1 MNKAINCML
10 IILAF
15 VMCISCG
22 SYNTATMY
30 ADADTI
36 SIDGATRCDSL
47 LFSDFFKAPKV
58 VLLETKPECV
68 VQNIRS
74 LEIYK
79 EDIYILDDRANKLYV
94 FDGNGKFKRTISS
107 PGRGHGEYM
116 KLADFSIDRTKEI
129 IYLLDEAT
137 DEILKFRLDDYK
149 FLSSIKAVQNGY
161 LTYCMQEIGGKI
173 YLNRSSVLEKE
184 KYELREIDERNGKQ
198 VGKFLKSDDY
208 NHGWNFPLSL
218 EHSNF
223 YSKNSQSPKYI
234 GLFSNLIMN
243 VTADGVSAAY
253 IVDSRKFVNKDE
265 VLMMQRIAE
274 GKLEKIDFSGIYSQK
289 RIHQISRFIESSSKV
304 FFQYLEGDERNY
316 LVYDKASGKTKTSSL
331 FMDDYVSDK
340 NMIPMDFCYS
350 DEQGV
355 VALLKPCFMP
365 HFIKYIIDG
374 GKMRT
379 HLDNYSR
386 LIKLNKDSNPVLFFQ
401 IEEVGEVWI
410 RSLSLHHSK
419 GKRQALNMISHVLM
433 YDDGSC
439 HTW

>member
-1 MNKAINCML
+1 MNKAINCMF

-47 LFSDFFKAPKV
+47 IFSDFFKAPKV

-68 VQNIRS
+68 VLNIRS

-137 DEILKFRLDDYK
+137 DEILKFSLDDYK

-161 LTYCMQEIGGKI
+161 LTYSMQEIGGKI

-253 IVDSRKFVNKDE
+253 IVDSRKFVDKEE
-265 VLMMQRIAE
+265 VLKMQKIAE

-289 RIHQISRFIESSSKV
+289 RIHQISRFIESPSKV

-331 FMDDYVSDK
+331 FMNDYVSDK

-350 DEQGV
+350 DERGV

-365 HFIKYIIDG
+365 HFIKYIING

-386 LIKLNKDSNPVLFFQ
+386 LIKLNKDSNPVLFFH
-401 IEEVGEVWI
+401 EY
-410 RSLSLHHSK
+410 K
-419 GKRQALNMISHVLM
+419 
-433 YDDGSC
+433 
-439 HTW
+439 

>member
-1 MNKAINCML
+1 MNKAINCMF
-10 IILAF
+10 IILVF

-47 LFSDFFKAPKV
+47 IFSDFFKAPKV

-79 EDIYILDDRANKLYV
+79 EDIYILDDRANKLYI

-116 KLADFSIDRTKEI
+116 KLADFSINRTKEI

-137 DEILKFRLDDYK
+137 DEILKFSLNDYK

-173 YLNRSSVLEKE
+173 YLNRSSVSEKE

-208 NHGWNFPLSL
+208 NYGWNFPLSL

-253 IVDSRKFVNKDE
+253 IVDSRKFVDKEE
-265 VLMMQRIAE
+265 VLKMQKIAE

-289 RIHQISRFIESSSKV
+289 RIHQISRFIESPSKV

-316 LVYDKASGKTKTSSL
+316 LVYDKASGKTKTSNL

-350 DEQGV
+350 DERGV

-365 HFIKYIIDG
+365 HFIKYIING

-386 LIKLNKDSNPVLFFQ
+386 LIKLNKDSNPVLFFH
-401 IEEVGEVWI
+401 EY
-410 RSLSLHHSK
+410 K
-419 GKRQALNMISHVLM
+419 
-433 YDDGSC
+433 
-439 HTW
+439 

>member
-1 MNKAINCML
+1 MNKAINCMF
-10 IILAF
+10 IILVF

-47 LFSDFFKAPKV
+47 IFSDFFKAPKI

-116 KLADFSIDRTKEI
+116 KLADFSIDRTKEV

-137 DEILKFRLDDYK
+137 DEILKFSLDDYK

-161 LTYCMQEIGGKI
+161 LTYSMQEIGGKI

-253 IVDSRKFVNKDE
+253 IVDSRKFVDKEE
-265 VLMMQRIAE
+265 VLKMQKIAE

-289 RIHQISRFIESSSKV
+289 RIHQISRFIESPSKV

-350 DEQGV
+350 DERGV

-365 HFIKYIIDG
+365 HFIKYIING

-386 LIKLNKDSNPVLFFQ
+386 LIKLNKDSNPVLFFH
-401 IEEVGEVWI
+401 EY
-410 RSLSLHHSK
+410 K
-419 GKRQALNMISHVLM
+419 
-433 YDDGSC
+433 
-439 HTW
+439 

>member
-1 MNKAINCML
+1 
-10 IILAF
+10 
-15 VMCISCG
+15 
-22 SYNTATMY
+22 MY

-47 LFSDFFKAPKV
+47 IFSDFFKAPKV

-116 KLADFSIDRTKEI
+116 KLADFSIDRTKEV

-137 DEILKFRLDDYK
+137 DEILKFSLDDYK

-161 LTYCMQEIGGKI
+161 LTYSMQEIGGKI

-208 NHGWNFPLSL
+208 NNGWNFPLSL

-265 VLMMQRIAE
+265 VLMMQRVAE

-289 RIHQISRFIESSSKV
+289 RIHQISRFIESPSKV

-331 FMDDYVSDK
+331 FMNDYVSDK

-350 DEQGV
+350 DERGV

-365 HFIKYIIDG
+365 HFIKYIING

-386 LIKLNKDSNPVLFFQ
+386 LIKLNKDSNPVLFFH
-401 IEEVGEVWI
+401 EY
-410 RSLSLHHSK
+410 K
-419 GKRQALNMISHVLM
+419 
-433 YDDGSC
+433 
-439 HTW
+439 

>member
-1 MNKAINCML
+1 MNKAINCMF

-47 LFSDFFKAPKV
+47 IFSDFFKAPKV

-137 DEILKFRLDDYK
+137 DEILKFSLDDYK

-173 YLNRSSVLEKE
+173 YLNRSSVSEKE

-265 VLMMQRIAE
+265 VLMMQRRAE

-289 RIHQISRFIESSSKV
+289 RIHQISRFIESPSKV

-350 DEQGV
+350 DERGV

-365 HFIKYIIDG
+365 HFIKYIING

-386 LIKLNKDSNPVLFFQ
+386 LIKLNKDSNPVLFFH
-401 IEEVGEVWI
+401 EY
-410 RSLSLHHSK
+410 K
-419 GKRQALNMISHVLM
+419 
-433 YDDGSC
+433 
-439 HTW
+439 

>member
-1 MNKAINCML
+1 MNKAINCMF

-47 LFSDFFKAPKV
+47 IFSDFFKAPKV

-137 DEILKFRLDDYK
+137 DEILKFSLDDYK

-161 LTYCMQEIGGKI
+161 LTYSMQEIGGKI

-289 RIHQISRFIESSSKV
+289 RIHQISRFIESPSKV

-355 VALLKPCFMP
+355 VALLKPYFMP
-365 HFIKYIIDG
+365 HFIKYIING

-386 LIKLNKDSNPVLFFQ
+386 LIKLNKDSNPVLSFH
-401 IEEVGEVWI
+401 EY
-410 RSLSLHHSK
+410 K
-419 GKRQALNMISHVLM
+419 
-433 YDDGSC
+433 
-439 HTW
+439 

>member
-1 MNKAINCML
+1 MNKAINCMF

-36 SIDGATRCDSL
+36 SIDGATKCDSL
-47 LFSDFFKAPKV
+47 IFSDFFKAPKI

-116 KLADFSIDRTKEI
+116 KLADFSIDRTKEV

-137 DEILKFRLDDYK
+137 DEILKFSLDDYK

-173 YLNRSSVLEKE
+173 YLNRSSVSEKE

-253 IVDSRKFVNKDE
+253 IVDSRKFVDKEE
-265 VLMMQRIAE
+265 VLKMQKIAE

-289 RIHQISRFIESSSKV
+289 RIHQISRFIESPSKV

-331 FMDDYVSDK
+331 FMDNYVSDK

-350 DEQGV
+350 DERGV

-365 HFIKYIIDG
+365 HFIKYIING

-386 LIKLNKDSNPVLFFQ
+386 LIKLNKDSNPVLFFH
-401 IEEVGEVWI
+401 EY
-410 RSLSLHHSK
+410 K
-419 GKRQALNMISHVLM
+419 
-433 YDDGSC
+433 
-439 HTW
+439 

>member
-1 MNKAINCML
+1 MNKAINSMF

-47 LFSDFFKAPKV
+47 IFSDFFKAPKV

-79 EDIYILDDRANKLYV
+79 EDIYILDDHANKLYV

-137 DEILKFRLDDYK
+137 DEILKFSLDDYK

-173 YLNRSSVLEKE
+173 YLNRSSVSEKE

-208 NHGWNFPLSL
+208 NNGWNVPLSL

-265 VLMMQRIAE
+265 VLMMQRVAE

-289 RIHQISRFIESSSKV
+289 RIHQISRFIESPSNV
-304 FFQYLEGDERNY
+304 FFQYLEGNERNY

-331 FMDDYVSDK
+331 FMNDYVSDK

-350 DEQGV
+350 DERGV

-386 LIKLNKDSNPVLFFQ
+386 LIKLNKDSNPVLFFH
-401 IEEVGEVWI
+401 EY
-410 RSLSLHHSK
+410 K
-419 GKRQALNMISHVLM
+419 
-433 YDDGSC
+433 
-439 HTW
+439 

>member
-1 MNKAINCML
+1 MNKAINCMF

-47 LFSDFFKAPKV
+47 IFSDFFKAPKV

-116 KLADFSIDRTKEI
+116 KLADFSIDRTKDI

-137 DEILKFRLDDYK
+137 DEILKFSLDDYK

-161 LTYCMQEIGGKI
+161 LTYSMQEIGGKI

-198 VGKFLKSDDY
+198 MGKFLKSDDY
-208 NHGWNFPLSL
+208 NNGWNFPLSL

-253 IVDSRKFVNKDE
+253 IVDSRKFVNKEE
-265 VLMMQRIAE
+265 VLKMQGIAE
-274 GKLEKIDFSGIYSQK
+274 GKLEKIDFSDIYSQK
-289 RIHQISRFIESSSKV
+289 RIHQISRFIESPSKV

-350 DEQGV
+350 DERGV

-386 LIKLNKDSNPVLFFQ
+386 LIKLNKDSNPVLFF
-401 IEEVGEVWI
+401 
-410 RSLSLHHSK
+410 HK
-419 GKRQALNMISHVLM
+419 YK
-433 YDDGSC
+433 
-439 HTW
+439 

>member
-1 MNKAINCML
+1 MNKAINCMF
-10 IILAF
+10 IILVF

-47 LFSDFFKAPKV
+47 IFSDFFKAPKV

-79 EDIYILDDRANKLYV
+79 EDIYILDDRANKLYI

-116 KLADFSIDRTKEI
+116 KLADFSINRTKEI

-137 DEILKFRLDDYK
+137 DEILKFSLNDYK

-173 YLNRSSVLEKE
+173 YLNRSSVSEKE

-253 IVDSRKFVNKDE
+253 IVDSRKFVDKEE
-265 VLMMQRIAE
+265 VLKMQKIAE

-289 RIHQISRFIESSSKV
+289 RIHQISRFIESPSKV

-350 DEQGV
+350 DERGV

-365 HFIKYIIDG
+365 HFIKYIING

-386 LIKLNKDSNPVLFFQ
+386 LIKLNKDSNPVLFFH
-401 IEEVGEVWI
+401 EY
-410 RSLSLHHSK
+410 K
-419 GKRQALNMISHVLM
+419 
-433 YDDGSC
+433 
-439 HTW
+439 

>member
-1 MNKAINCML
+1 MNKAINCMF

-47 LFSDFFKAPKV
+47 IFSDFFKAPKV

-79 EDIYILDDRANKLYV
+79 EDIYILDDRANKLYI

-137 DEILKFRLDDYK
+137 DEILKFSLDDYK

-173 YLNRSSVLEKE
+173 YLNRSSVSEKE

-289 RIHQISRFIESSSKV
+289 RIHQISRFIESPSKV

-350 DEQGV
+350 DERGV
-355 VALLKPCFMP
+355 VALLKLCFMP
-365 HFIKYIIDG
+365 HFIKYIING

-386 LIKLNKDSNPVLFFQ
+386 LIKLNKDSNPVLFFH
-401 IEEVGEVWI
+401 EY
-410 RSLSLHHSK
+410 K
-419 GKRQALNMISHVLM
+419 
-433 YDDGSC
+433 
-439 HTW
+439 

>member
-1 MNKAINCML
+1 MNKAINCMF
-10 IILAF
+10 IILVF

-47 LFSDFFKAPKV
+47 IFSDFFKSPKV

-137 DEILKFRLDDYK
+137 DEILKFSLNDYK

-173 YLNRSSVLEKE
+173 YLNRSSVSEKE

-198 VGKFLKSDDY
+198 MGKFLKSDDY
-208 NHGWNFPLSL
+208 NNGWNFPLSL

-253 IVDSRKFVNKDE
+253 IVDSRKFVDKEE
-265 VLMMQRIAE
+265 VLKMQKIAE

-289 RIHQISRFIESSSKV
+289 RIHQISRFIESPSKV

-331 FMDDYVSDK
+331 FMDNYVSDK

-350 DEQGV
+350 DERGV

-365 HFIKYIIDG
+365 HFIKYIING

-386 LIKLNKDSNPVLFFQ
+386 LIKLNKDSNPVLFFH
-401 IEEVGEVWI
+401 EY
-410 RSLSLHHSK
+410 K
-419 GKRQALNMISHVLM
+419 
-433 YDDGSC
+433 
-439 HTW
+439 

>member
-1 MNKAINCML
+1 MNKAINCMF
-10 IILAF
+10 IILVF

-47 LFSDFFKAPKV
+47 IFSDFFKAPKV

-137 DEILKFRLDDYK
+137 DEILKFSLDDYK

-161 LTYCMQEIGGKI
+161 LTYSIQEIGGKI
-173 YLNRSSVLEKE
+173 YLNRSSVSEKE

-253 IVDSRKFVNKDE
+253 IVDSRKFVDKEE
-265 VLMMQRIAE
+265 VLKMQKIAE

-289 RIHQISRFIESSSKV
+289 RIHQISRFIESPSKV

-316 LVYDKASGKTKTSSL
+316 LVYDKVSGKTKTSSL
-331 FMDDYVSDK
+331 FMNDYVSDK

-350 DEQGV
+350 DERGV

-365 HFIKYIIDG
+365 HFIKYIING

-386 LIKLNKDSNPVLFFQ
+386 LIKLNKDSNPVLFFH
-401 IEEVGEVWI
+401 EY
-410 RSLSLHHSK
+410 K
-419 GKRQALNMISHVLM
+419 
-433 YDDGSC
+433 
-439 HTW
+439 

>member
-1 MNKAINCML
+1 MNKAINCMF

-36 SIDGATRCDSL
+36 SIDGATKCDSL
-47 LFSDFFKAPKV
+47 IFSDFFKAPKV

-79 EDIYILDDRANKLYV
+79 EDIYILDDRANKLYI

-116 KLADFSIDRTKEI
+116 KLADFSIDRTKEV

-137 DEILKFRLDDYK
+137 DEILKFSLDDYK
-149 FLSSIKAVQNGY
+149 FLSSIKAVQDGY
-161 LTYCMQEIGGKI
+161 LTYSMQEIDGKI

-253 IVDSRKFVNKDE
+253 IVDSRKFVDKEE
-265 VLMMQRIAE
+265 VLKMQGIAE
-274 GKLEKIDFSGIYSQK
+274 GKLEKIDFSDIYSQK
-289 RIHQISRFIESSSKV
+289 RIHQISRFIESPSKV

-331 FMDDYVSDK
+331 FMDNYVSDK

-350 DEQGV
+350 DERGV

-365 HFIKYIIDG
+365 HFIKYIING

-386 LIKLNKDSNPVLFFQ
+386 LIKLNKDSNPVLFFH
-401 IEEVGEVWI
+401 EY
-410 RSLSLHHSK
+410 K
-419 GKRQALNMISHVLM
+419 
-433 YDDGSC
+433 
-439 HTW
+439 

>member
-1 MNKAINCML
+1 MNKAINCMF

-47 LFSDFFKAPKV
+47 IFSDFFKAPKV

-116 KLADFSIDRTKEI
+116 KLADFSIDRTKEV

-137 DEILKFRLDDYK
+137 DEILKFSLDDYK

-161 LTYCMQEIGGKI
+161 LTYSMQEIGGKI

-253 IVDSRKFVNKDE
+253 IVDSRKFVDKEE
-265 VLMMQRIAE
+265 VLKMQRIAE

-289 RIHQISRFIESSSKV
+289 RIHQISRFIESPSKV

-350 DEQGV
+350 DERGV

-365 HFIKYIIDG
+365 HFIKYIING

-401 IEEVGEVWI
+401 EY
-410 RSLSLHHSK
+410 K
-419 GKRQALNMISHVLM
+419 
-433 YDDGSC
+433 
-439 HTW
+439 

>member
-1 MNKAINCML
+1 MNKAINCMF

-36 SIDGATRCDSL
+36 SIDGATKCDSL
-47 LFSDFFKAPKV
+47 IFSDFFKAPKV

-79 EDIYILDDRANKLYV
+79 EDIYILDDRANKLYI

-137 DEILKFRLDDYK
+137 DEILKFSLNDYK

-173 YLNRSSVLEKE
+173 YLNRSSVSEKE

-253 IVDSRKFVNKDE
+253 IVDSRKFVDKEE
-265 VLMMQRIAE
+265 VLKMQKIAE

-289 RIHQISRFIESSSKV
+289 RIHQISRFIESPSKV

-316 LVYDKASGKTKTSSL
+316 LVYDKASRKTKTSSL

-350 DEQGV
+350 DERGV

-365 HFIKYIIDG
+365 HFIKYIING

-386 LIKLNKDSNPVLFFQ
+386 LIKLNKDSNPVLFFH
-401 IEEVGEVWI
+401 EY
-410 RSLSLHHSK
+410 K
-419 GKRQALNMISHVLM
+419 
-433 YDDGSC
+433 
-439 HTW
+439 

>member
-1 MNKAINCML
+1 MNKAINSMF

-47 LFSDFFKAPKV
+47 IFSDFFKAPKV

-208 NHGWNFPLSL
+208 NNGWNFPLSL

-289 RIHQISRFIESSSKV
+289 RIHQISRFIESPSKV

-331 FMDDYVSDK
+331 FMNDYVSDK

-350 DEQGV
+350 DERGV

-386 LIKLNKDSNPVLFFQ
+386 LIKLNKDSNPVLFFH
-401 IEEVGEVWI
+401 EY
-410 RSLSLHHSK
+410 K
-419 GKRQALNMISHVLM
+419 
-433 YDDGSC
+433 
-439 HTW
+439 

>member
-1 MNKAINCML
+1 MNKAINCMF
-10 IILAF
+10 IILVF

-47 LFSDFFKAPKV
+47 IFSDFFKAPKV

-79 EDIYILDDRANKLYV
+79 EDIYILDDRANKLYM

-289 RIHQISRFIESSSKV
+289 RIHQISRFIESPSKV

-331 FMDDYVSDK
+331 FMNDYVSDK

-350 DEQGV
+350 DERGV

-365 HFIKYIIDG
+365 HFIKYIVDG

-386 LIKLNKDSNPVLFFQ
+386 LIKLNKDSNPVLFFH
-401 IEEVGEVWI
+401 EY
-410 RSLSLHHSK
+410 K
-419 GKRQALNMISHVLM
+419 
-433 YDDGSC
+433 
-439 HTW
+439 

>member
-1 MNKAINCML
+1 MNKAINCMF

-47 LFSDFFKAPKV
+47 IFSDFFKAPKV

-79 EDIYILDDRANKLYV
+79 EDIYILDDRANKLYI

-116 KLADFSIDRTKEI
+116 KLADFSINRTKEV

-137 DEILKFRLDDYK
+137 DEILKFSLDDYK

-289 RIHQISRFIESSSKV
+289 RIHQISRFIESPSKV

-331 FMDDYVSDK
+331 FMDNYVSDK

-350 DEQGV
+350 DERGV

-365 HFIKYIIDG
+365 HFIKYIING

-386 LIKLNKDSNPVLFFQ
+386 LIKLNKDSNPVLFFH
-401 IEEVGEVWI
+401 EY
-410 RSLSLHHSK
+410 K
-419 GKRQALNMISHVLM
+419 
-433 YDDGSC
+433 
-439 HTW
+439 

>member
-1 MNKAINCML
+1 MNKAINCMF

-30 ADADTI
+30 ADADII

-234 GLFSNLIMN
+234 GLFSNMIMN

-289 RIHQISRFIESSSKV
+289 RIHQISRFIESPSKV

-316 LVYDKASGKTKTSSL
+316 LVYDKVSGKTKTSSL
-331 FMDDYVSDK
+331 FMNDYVSDK

-350 DEQGV
+350 DERGV

-386 LIKLNKDSNPVLFFQ
+386 LIKLNKDSNPVLFFH
-401 IEEVGEVWI
+401 EY
-410 RSLSLHHSK
+410 K
-419 GKRQALNMISHVLM
+419 
-433 YDDGSC
+433 
-439 HTW
+439 

>member
-1 MNKAINCML
+1 MNKAINCMF

-47 LFSDFFKAPKV
+47 IFSDFFKAPKV

-116 KLADFSIDRTKEI
+116 KLADFSIDRTKDI

-137 DEILKFRLDDYK
+137 DEILKFSLDDYK

-173 YLNRSSVLEKE
+173 YLNRSSVSEKE

-253 IVDSRKFVNKDE
+253 IVDSRKFVDKEE
-265 VLMMQRIAE
+265 VLKMQKIAE

-289 RIHQISRFIESSSKV
+289 RIHQISRFIESPSKV

-331 FMDDYVSDK
+331 FMDNYVSDK

-350 DEQGV
+350 DERGV

-386 LIKLNKDSNPVLFFQ
+386 LIKLNKDSNPVLFFH
-401 IEEVGEVWI
+401 EY
-410 RSLSLHHSK
+410 K
-419 GKRQALNMISHVLM
+419 
-433 YDDGSC
+433 
-439 HTW
+439 

>member
-1 MNKAINCML
+1 MNKAINCMF

-22 SYNTATMY
+22 SYNAATMY

-47 LFSDFFKAPKV
+47 IFSDFFKAPKV

-79 EDIYILDDRANKLYV
+79 EDIYILDDRANKLYI

-137 DEILKFRLDDYK
+137 DEILKFSLNDYK

-173 YLNRSSVLEKE
+173 YLNRSSVSEKE

-243 VTADGVSAAY
+243 VTADGVSVAY
-253 IVDSRKFVNKDE
+253 IVDSRKFVDKEE
-265 VLMMQRIAE
+265 VLKMQKIAE

-289 RIHQISRFIESSSKV
+289 RIHQISRFIESPSKV

-331 FMDDYVSDK
+331 FMDNYVSDK

-350 DEQGV
+350 DERGV

-365 HFIKYIIDG
+365 HFIKYIING

-386 LIKLNKDSNPVLFFQ
+386 LIKLNKDSNPVLFFH
-401 IEEVGEVWI
+401 EY
-410 RSLSLHHSK
+410 K
-419 GKRQALNMISHVLM
+419 
-433 YDDGSC
+433 
-439 HTW
+439 

>member
-1 MNKAINCML
+1 MF

-47 LFSDFFKAPKV
+47 IFSDFFKAPKV

-79 EDIYILDDRANKLYV
+79 EDIYILDDRANKLYI

-137 DEILKFRLDDYK
+137 DEILKFSLNDYK

-253 IVDSRKFVNKDE
+253 IVDSRKFVDKEE
-265 VLMMQRIAE
+265 VLKMQKIAE

-289 RIHQISRFIESSSKV
+289 RIHQISRFIESPSKV

-350 DEQGV
+350 DERGV

-365 HFIKYIIDG
+365 HFIKYIING

-386 LIKLNKDSNPVLFFQ
+386 LIKLNKDSNPVLFFH
-401 IEEVGEVWI
+401 EY
-410 RSLSLHHSK
+410 K
-419 GKRQALNMISHVLM
+419 
-433 YDDGSC
+433 
-439 HTW
+439 

>member
-1 MNKAINCML
+1 MNKAINCMF

-47 LFSDFFKAPKV
+47 IFSDFFKAPKV

-79 EDIYILDDRANKLYV
+79 EDIYILDDRANKLYI

-137 DEILKFRLDDYK
+137 DEILKFSLNDYK

-208 NHGWNFPLSL
+208 NNGWNFPLSL

-289 RIHQISRFIESSSKV
+289 RIHQISRFIESPSKV

-350 DEQGV
+350 DERGV

-365 HFIKYIIDG
+365 HFIKYIING

-386 LIKLNKDSNPVLFFQ
+386 LIKLNKDSNPVLFFH
-401 IEEVGEVWI
+401 EY
-410 RSLSLHHSK
+410 K
-419 GKRQALNMISHVLM
+419 
-433 YDDGSC
+433 
-439 HTW
+439 

>member
-1 MNKAINCML
+1 MNKAINCMF
-10 IILAF
+10 IILVF

-47 LFSDFFKAPKV
+47 IFSDFFKAPKV

-137 DEILKFRLDDYK
+137 DEILKFSLNDYK

-173 YLNRSSVLEKE
+173 YLNRSSVSEKE

-208 NHGWNFPLSL
+208 NNGWNFPLSL

-253 IVDSRKFVNKDE
+253 IVDSRKFVNKEE
-265 VLMMQRIAE
+265 VLKMQGIAE
-274 GKLEKIDFSGIYSQK
+274 GKLEKIDFSDIYSQK
-289 RIHQISRFIESSSKV
+289 RIHQISRFIESPSKV

-331 FMDDYVSDK
+331 FMNDYVSDK

-350 DEQGV
+350 DERGV

-365 HFIKYIIDG
+365 HFIKYIING

-386 LIKLNKDSNPVLFFQ
+386 LIKLNKDSNPVLFFH
-401 IEEVGEVWI
+401 EY
-410 RSLSLHHSK
+410 K
-419 GKRQALNMISHVLM
+419 
-433 YDDGSC
+433 
-439 HTW
+439 

>member
-1 MNKAINCML
+1 MNKAINCMF
-10 IILAF
+10 IILVF

-47 LFSDFFKAPKV
+47 IFSDFFKAPKV

-68 VQNIRS
+68 VQDIRS

-116 KLADFSIDRTKEI
+116 KLADFSIDRTKEV

-137 DEILKFRLDDYK
+137 DEILKFSLDDYK

-161 LTYCMQEIGGKI
+161 LTYCMQEIGGKL
-173 YLNRSSVLEKE
+173 YLNRSSVSEKE

-253 IVDSRKFVNKDE
+253 IVDSRKFVDKEE
-265 VLMMQRIAE
+265 VLKMQRIAE

-289 RIHQISRFIESSSKV
+289 RIHQISRFIESPSKV

-350 DEQGV
+350 DERGV

-365 HFIKYIIDG
+365 HFIKYIING

-386 LIKLNKDSNPVLFFQ
+386 LIKLNKDSNPVLFFH
-401 IEEVGEVWI
+401 EY
-410 RSLSLHHSK
+410 K
-419 GKRQALNMISHVLM
+419 
-433 YDDGSC
+433 
-439 HTW
+439 

>member
-1 MNKAINCML
+1 MNKAINCMF

-47 LFSDFFKAPKV
+47 IFSDFFKAPKV

-137 DEILKFRLDDYK
+137 DEILKFSLDDYK

-161 LTYCMQEIGGKI
+161 LTYSMQEIGGKI

-184 KYELREIDERNGKQ
+184 KYELREIDECNGKQ

-289 RIHQISRFIESSSKV
+289 RIHQISRFIESPSKV

-350 DEQGV
+350 DERGV

-365 HFIKYIIDG
+365 HFIKYIING

-386 LIKLNKDSNPVLFFQ
+386 LIKLNKDSNPVLFFH
-401 IEEVGEVWI
+401 EY
-410 RSLSLHHSK
+410 K
-419 GKRQALNMISHVLM
+419 
-433 YDDGSC
+433 
-439 HTW
+439 

>member
-1 MNKAINCML
+1 MNKAINCMF
-10 IILAF
+10 IILVF

-36 SIDGATRCDSL
+36 SIDGATKCDSL
-47 LFSDFFKAPKV
+47 IFSDFFKAPKV

-79 EDIYILDDRANKLYV
+79 EDIYILDDRANKLYI

-137 DEILKFRLDDYK
+137 DEILKFSLDDYK

-173 YLNRSSVLEKE
+173 YLNRSSVSEKE

-208 NHGWNFPLSL
+208 NNGWNFPLSL

-253 IVDSRKFVNKDE
+253 IVDSRKFVDKEE
-265 VLMMQRIAE
+265 VLKMQKIAE

-289 RIHQISRFIESSSKV
+289 RIHQISRFIESPSKV

-350 DEQGV
+350 DERGV

-365 HFIKYIIDG
+365 HFIKYIING

-386 LIKLNKDSNPVLFFQ
+386 LIKLNKDSNPVLFFH
-401 IEEVGEVWI
+401 EY
-410 RSLSLHHSK
+410 K
-419 GKRQALNMISHVLM
+419 
-433 YDDGSC
+433 
-439 HTW
+439 

>member
-1 MNKAINCML
+1 MNKAINCMF

-58 VLLETKPECV
+58 VLLETKPVCV

-274 GKLEKIDFSGIYSQK
+274 EKLEKIDFSGIYSQK
-289 RIHQISRFIESSSKV
+289 RIHQISRFIESPSKV

-331 FMDDYVSDK
+331 FMNDYVSDK

-350 DEQGV
+350 DERGV

-386 LIKLNKDSNPVLFFQ
+386 LIKLNKDSNPVLFFH
-401 IEEVGEVWI
+401 EY
-410 RSLSLHHSK
+410 K
-419 GKRQALNMISHVLM
+419 
-433 YDDGSC
+433 
-439 HTW
+439 

>member
-1 MNKAINCML
+1 MNKAINCMF

-47 LFSDFFKAPKV
+47 IFSDFFKAPKI

-116 KLADFSIDRTKEI
+116 KLADFSIDRTKEV

-137 DEILKFRLDDYK
+137 DEILKFSLDDYK

-161 LTYCMQEIGGKI
+161 LTYSMQEIGGKI

-208 NHGWNFPLSL
+208 NYGWNFPLSL

-243 VTADGVSAAY
+243 VTEDGVSAAY

-289 RIHQISRFIESSSKV
+289 RIHQISRFIESPSKV

-331 FMDDYVSDK
+331 FMDNYVSDK

-350 DEQGV
+350 DERGV

-365 HFIKYIIDG
+365 HFIKYIING

-386 LIKLNKDSNPVLFFQ
+386 LIKLNKDSNPVLFFH
-401 IEEVGEVWI
+401 EY
-410 RSLSLHHSK
+410 R
-419 GKRQALNMISHVLM
+419 
-433 YDDGSC
+433 
-439 HTW
+439 

>member
-1 MNKAINCML
+1 MNKAINCMF

-47 LFSDFFKAPKV
+47 IFSDFFKAPKV

-116 KLADFSIDRTKEI
+116 KLADFSIDRTKEV

-137 DEILKFRLDDYK
+137 DEILKFSLDDYK

-161 LTYCMQEIGGKI
+161 LTYCMQEIDGKI

-253 IVDSRKFVNKDE
+253 IVDSRKFVDKEE
-265 VLMMQRIAE
+265 VLKMQKIAE

-289 RIHQISRFIESSSKV
+289 RIHQISRFIESPSKV

-331 FMDDYVSDK
+331 FMDNYVSDK

-350 DEQGV
+350 DERGV

-365 HFIKYIIDG
+365 HFIKYIING

-386 LIKLNKDSNPVLFFQ
+386 LIKLNKDSNPVLFFH
-401 IEEVGEVWI
+401 EY
-410 RSLSLHHSK
+410 K
-419 GKRQALNMISHVLM
+419 
-433 YDDGSC
+433 
-439 HTW
+439 

>member
-1 MNKAINCML
+1 MNKAINCMF
-10 IILAF
+10 IILVF

-47 LFSDFFKAPKV
+47 IFSDFFKAPKV

-137 DEILKFRLDDYK
+137 DEILKFSLNDYK

-198 VGKFLKSDDY
+198 MGKFLKSDDY

-253 IVDSRKFVNKDE
+253 IVDSRKFVDKEE
-265 VLMMQRIAE
+265 VLKMQKIAE

-289 RIHQISRFIESSSKV
+289 RIHQISRFIESPSKV

-331 FMDDYVSDK
+331 FMDNYVSDK

-350 DEQGV
+350 DERGV

-365 HFIKYIIDG
+365 HFIKYIING

-386 LIKLNKDSNPVLFFQ
+386 LIKLNKDSNPVLFFH
-401 IEEVGEVWI
+401 EY
-410 RSLSLHHSK
+410 K
-419 GKRQALNMISHVLM
+419 
-433 YDDGSC
+433 
-439 HTW
+439 

>member
-1 MNKAINCML
+1 MKRNSRT
-10 IILAF
+10 IIL
-15 VMCISCG
+15 VSMIGMCISCG
-22 SYNTATMY
+22 SYNAATMY

-47 LFSDFFKAPKV
+47 IFSDFFKAPKV

-116 KLADFSIDRTKEI
+116 KLADFSIDRTKDI

-137 DEILKFRLDDYK
+137 DEILKFSLDDYK
-149 FLSSIKAVQNGY
+149 FLSSIKAVQDGY
-161 LTYCMQEIGGKI
+161 LTYCMQEIDGKI

-208 NHGWNFPLSL
+208 NNGWNFPLSL

-253 IVDSRKFVNKDE
+253 IVDSRKFVNKEE
-265 VLMMQRIAE
+265 VLKMQGIAE
-274 GKLEKIDFSGIYSQK
+274 GKLEKIDFSDIYSQK
-289 RIHQISRFIESSSKV
+289 RIHQISRFIESPSKV
-304 FFQYLEGDERNY
+304 FFQYLEGNERNY

-350 DEQGV
+350 DERGV

-386 LIKLNKDSNPVLFFQ
+386 LIKLNKDSNPVLFFH
-401 IEEVGEVWI
+401 EY
-410 RSLSLHHSK
+410 R
-419 GKRQALNMISHVLM
+419 
-433 YDDGSC
+433 
-439 HTW
+439 

>member
-1 MNKAINCML
+1 MNKAINCMF

-68 VQNIRS
+68 VLNIRS

-116 KLADFSIDRTKEI
+116 KLADFSIDRTKEV

-137 DEILKFRLDDYK
+137 DEILKFSLDDYK

-161 LTYCMQEIGGKI
+161 LTYSMQEIGGKI

-253 IVDSRKFVNKDE
+253 IVDSRKFVDKEE
-265 VLMMQRIAE
+265 VLKMQKIAE

-289 RIHQISRFIESSSKV
+289 RIHQISRFIESPSKV

-350 DEQGV
+350 DERGV

-365 HFIKYIIDG
+365 HFIKYIING
-374 GKMRT
+374 GKVRT
-379 HLDNYSR
+379 HLDNYNR
-386 LIKLNKDSNPVLFFQ
+386 LMKLNKDSNPVLFFH
-401 IEEVGEVWI
+401 EY
-410 RSLSLHHSK
+410 K
-419 GKRQALNMISHVLM
+419 
-433 YDDGSC
+433 
-439 HTW
+439 

>member
-1 MNKAINCML
+1 MNKAINCMF

-36 SIDGATRCDSL
+36 SIDGATKCDSL
-47 LFSDFFKAPKV
+47 IFSDFFKAPKV

-79 EDIYILDDRANKLYV
+79 EDIYILDDRANKLYI

-137 DEILKFRLDDYK
+137 DEILKFSLDDYK

-173 YLNRSSVLEKE
+173 YLNRSSVSEKE

-253 IVDSRKFVNKDE
+253 IVDSRKFVDKEE
-265 VLMMQRIAE
+265 VLKMQKIAE

-289 RIHQISRFIESSSKV
+289 RIHQISRFIESPSKV

-331 FMDDYVSDK
+331 FMDNYVSDK

-350 DEQGV
+350 DERGV

-365 HFIKYIIDG
+365 HFIKYIING

-386 LIKLNKDSNPVLFFQ
+386 LIKLNKDSNPVLFFH
-401 IEEVGEVWI
+401 EY
-410 RSLSLHHSK
+410 K
-419 GKRQALNMISHVLM
+419 
-433 YDDGSC
+433 
-439 HTW
+439 

>member
-1 MNKAINCML
+1 MNKAINCMF

-47 LFSDFFKAPKV
+47 IFSDFFKAPKV

-137 DEILKFRLDDYK
+137 DEILKFCLDDYK

-161 LTYCMQEIGGKI
+161 LTYSMQEIGGKI

-208 NHGWNFPLSL
+208 NNGWNFPLSL

-289 RIHQISRFIESSSKV
+289 RIHQISRFIESPSKV

-350 DEQGV
+350 DERGV

-365 HFIKYIIDG
+365 HFIKYIING

-386 LIKLNKDSNPVLFFQ
+386 LIKLNKDSNPVLFFH
-401 IEEVGEVWI
+401 EY
-410 RSLSLHHSK
+410 K
-419 GKRQALNMISHVLM
+419 
-433 YDDGSC
+433 
-439 HTW
+439 

>member
-1 MNKAINCML
+1 MNKAINCMF
-10 IILAF
+10 IILVF

-47 LFSDFFKAPKV
+47 IFSDFFKAPKV

-116 KLADFSIDRTKEI
+116 KLAAFSIDRTKEI

-137 DEILKFRLDDYK
+137 DEILKFSLNDYK

-161 LTYCMQEIGGKI
+161 LTYCMQEIDGKI

-253 IVDSRKFVNKDE
+253 IVDSRKFVDKEE
-265 VLMMQRIAE
+265 VLKMQRIAE

-289 RIHQISRFIESSSKV
+289 RIHQISRFIESPSKV

-350 DEQGV
+350 DERGV

-365 HFIKYIIDG
+365 HFIKYIING

-386 LIKLNKDSNPVLFFQ
+386 LIKLNKDSNPVLFFH
-401 IEEVGEVWI
+401 EY
-410 RSLSLHHSK
+410 K
-419 GKRQALNMISHVLM
+419 
-433 YDDGSC
+433 
-439 HTW
+439 

>member
-1 MNKAINCML
+1 MNKAINCMF

-47 LFSDFFKAPKV
+47 IFSDFFKAPKI

-137 DEILKFRLDDYK
+137 DEILKFSLNDYK

-173 YLNRSSVLEKE
+173 YLNRSSVSEKE

-253 IVDSRKFVNKDE
+253 IVDSRKFVDKEE
-265 VLMMQRIAE
+265 VLKMQKIAE

-289 RIHQISRFIESSSKV
+289 RIHQISRFIESPSKV

-350 DEQGV
+350 DERGV

-365 HFIKYIIDG
+365 HFIKYIING

-386 LIKLNKDSNPVLFFQ
+386 LIKLNKDSNPVLFFH
-401 IEEVGEVWI
+401 EY
-410 RSLSLHHSK
+410 K
-419 GKRQALNMISHVLM
+419 
-433 YDDGSC
+433 
-439 HTW
+439 

>member
-243 VTADGVSAAY
+243 VTADGVFAAY
-253 IVDSRKFVNKDE
+253 IVDSRNFVNKDE
-265 VLMMQRIAE
+265 VLMMQRVAE

-289 RIHQISRFIESSSKV
+289 RIHQISRFIESPSKV

-331 FMDDYVSDK
+331 FMNDYVSDK

-350 DEQGV
+350 DERGV

-386 LIKLNKDSNPVLFFQ
+386 LIKLNKDSNPVLFFH
-401 IEEVGEVWI
+401 EY
-410 RSLSLHHSK
+410 K
-419 GKRQALNMISHVLM
+419 
-433 YDDGSC
+433 
-439 HTW
+439 